1 VRSELEVFE
10 AAMRWIDFD
19 KNHRIKYLNEVM
31 KNVRFTLISPE
42 ELASKVETQL
52 CEIDE
57 NGDIRTMLYNA
68 FKFHALNVTHCSKLT
83 NFLKK
88 EECRNVCL
96 KGASV
101 PDDFV
106 KAIIE
111 LSEIAH
117 KLKKARKYTS
127 YGIVD
132 DYNSSAESL
141 ENLKKFSKKKANY
154 TLHNHHH
161 GRSYQTTCGDSYD
174 SNTNNNNN
182 NHIKNIDLTKN

>member
-1 VRSELEVFE
+1 
-10 AAMRWIDFD
+10 
-19 KNHRIKYLNEVM
+19 M

-42 ELASKVETQL
+42 ELVTKVESQL
-52 CEIDE
+52 LGDNDE
-57 NGDIRTMLYNA
+57 NGDIRTMLYNS
-68 FKFHALNVTHCSKLT
+68 FKFHSLNATHCSKLAS
-83 NFLKK
+83 FLKK
-88 EECRNVCL
+88 EECRNACL

-132 DYNSSAESL
+132 DYNSSEESL
-141 ENLKKFSKKKANY
+141 ENLKKFAKKKANNN
-154 TLHNHHH
+154 NHHH
-161 GRSYQTTCGDSYD
+161 HHHVRSYDDSCD
-174 SNTNNNNN
+174 SNNNNN
-182 NHIKNIDLTKN
+182 NNNNFVKK

>member
-1 VRSELEVFE
+1 
-10 AAMRWIDFD
+10 
-19 KNHRIKYLNEVM
+19 M

-42 ELASKVETQL
+42 ELVTKVESQL
-52 CEIDE
+52 LGDTEE
-57 NGDIRTMLYNA
+57 NGDIRIMLYNS
-68 FKFHALNVTHCSKLT
+68 FKFHSLNTTHCSKLT
-83 NFLKK
+83 SFLKK

-132 DYNSSAESL
+132 DYNSSEESL
-141 ENLKKFSKKKANY
+141 ENLKKFAKKKAKNNNNNN
-154 TLHNHHH
+154 HHHH
-161 GRSYQTTCGDSYD
+161 GRSYQAIYDDSCD
-174 SNTNNNNN
+174 SNNNNN
-182 NHIKNIDLTKN
+182 NNNLVKK